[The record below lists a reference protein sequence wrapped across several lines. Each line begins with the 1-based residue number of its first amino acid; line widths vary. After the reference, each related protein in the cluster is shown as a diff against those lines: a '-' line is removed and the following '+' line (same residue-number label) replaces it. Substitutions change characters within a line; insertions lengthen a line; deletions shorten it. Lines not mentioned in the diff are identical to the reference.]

1 MIVAQEALEESISVL
16 IQTPENRT
24 NSNLS
29 VSVELQI
36 GDASQV
42 VLQPV
47 ANYSTVNRKAKIH
60 ALYVTVNEHDLFFAG
75 ICFKISWKLDELWRS
90 IQRRRKF
97 LHEIKKIPSKSYQ
110 LSSFMKNLE
119 RLVIRFS
126 FFFISENDKLM
137 TYWTRYIILHAFSS
151 RQVRHHSMYPPQI
164 SYSTSF

>member
-1 MIVAQEALEESISVL
+1 MIVAQEALEERISVL
-16 IQTPENRT
+16 IQTPENRS

-29 VSVELQI
+29 GSVELQV
-36 GDASQV
+36 GDSSQV

-60 ALYVTVNEHDLFFAG
+60 ALYVTVNEHELFFAG
-75 ICFKISWKLDELWRS
+75 ICFKISWTLDELWRS

-97 LHEIKKIPSKSYQ
+97 LHEIKKIPSKSYK

-126 FFFISENDKLM
+126 FFYFGK
-137 TYWTRYIILHAFSS
+137 
-151 RQVRHHSMYPPQI
+151 
-164 SYSTSF
+164 